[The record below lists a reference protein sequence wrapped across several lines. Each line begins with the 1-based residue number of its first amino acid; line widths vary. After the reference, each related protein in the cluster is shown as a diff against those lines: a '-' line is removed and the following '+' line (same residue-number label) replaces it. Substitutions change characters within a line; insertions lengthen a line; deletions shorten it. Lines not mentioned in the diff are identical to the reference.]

1 MTGGSAS
8 AQWWSCDMFDIAYLA
23 TGAIF
28 LLGCVLYVYACDVL

>member
-1 MTGGSAS
+1 MTGGRAS
-8 AQWWSCDMFDIAYLA
+8 AARWSSDMFDLAYLA